1 MKHGIFLTDSKEYAL
16 LIDPEY
22 PDSHNFAHQENIWQ

>member
-1 MKHGIFLTDSKEYAL
+1 MEQGILLTDSKEYAL

-22 PDSHNFAHQENIWQ
+22 PDCHNFAHQENIWQ

>member
-1 MKHGIFLTDSKEYAL
+1 MEQGIFLTDSKEYAL

-22 PDSHNFAHQENIWQ
+22 ADCHNFAH